1 MSCHIQCCLFFFGF
15 MPFFIRTASSSRL
28 EASRTF
34 RLPLWCSSD
43 GESTFDRNHHVTAQL
58 EDGIH
63 L

>member
-43 GESTFDRNHHVTAQL
+43 PFRQTVRAPST
-58 EDGIH
+58 GITM
-63 L
+63 